1 MINSFPILPNSS
13 KFGSVLKFFFIDVN
27 DVLEEPEI
35 FENKVMGNYTF
46 KAGKNLLIGYFDKD
60 TAKLDFTDSS
70 DNKGKLIKNNFSGTI
85 YQSDIELTNLFC
97 EMRNR
102 RYIVFI
108 ADFNKKVRVIGR
120 LNAGAI
126 FSFNFSTNKKIEDS
140 PNLDFKFTYESACCV
155 PVTTQI
161 IDLC

>member
-1 MINSFPILPNSS
+1 
-13 KFGSVLKFFFIDVN
+13 
-27 DVLEEPEI
+27 
-35 FENKVMGNYTF
+35 
-46 KAGKNLLIGYFDKD
+46 
-60 TAKLDFTDSS
+60 
-70 DNKGKLIKNNFSGTI
+70 
-85 YQSDIELTNLFC
+85 
-97 EMRNR
+97 MRNR

-120 LNAGAI
+120 LNVGAI

-140 PNLDFKFTYESACCV
+140 PNLDFKFTFYESACCV